1 MGNCKTNFTI
11 TPSPLIEK
19 MSESESGNTDQFCF
33 TRYLYEKEEVKY
45 AFVTSLLRKKEEA
58 LFWAYELHYSG
69 WTEELIQLLFIVYY
83 DFYASLNTSFE
94 TYLQQKTKLLLKP
107 SEESGAILAM
117 IVHSLSIRPST
128 TDVFFARILTKG
140 QEYVLQVP
148 FLQTYEMTQDVTI
161 LEKELP
167 TLIDVGD
174 YLLLAWVLFHKMEAC
189 HLLPVFTSI
198 VDHFISNYK
207 LPLKKETILN
217 GFLKKEKKSASHQ
230 LRHWLFAKIIHLV
243 SLGKKVE
250 MGKNLYVHVE
260 PEEAVLYETV
270 VADLKERGNG
280 SKRAVL
286 PAYQILPKT
295 ALYSIDEDNY
305 LSLFRLK
312 RDSKDIRKAYL
323 ESWLY
328 YSRLSP
334 VWKKRIEEHGGG
346 TPCHDVRM
354 IDFTTGDDGI
364 ETFHENYGYEPDE
377 QSVQTQNK
385 SIQPIKTVRTWHSF
399 YQEQKGRGVI
409 ELQPTVFES
418 LGKIAPF

>member
-11 TPSPLIEK
+11 TPSHSIGK
-19 MSESESGNTDQFCF
+19 MTESKSGNTDQFCF

-45 AFVTSLLRKKEEA
+45 AFVTSLLTKKEEA

-83 DFYASLNTSFE
+83 DFYASLNPSFE

-107 SEESGAILAM
+107 SEESGTILAM

-128 TDVFFARILTKG
+128 TDVFFARVLTKG
-140 QEYVLQVP
+140 DDPFWIP

-167 TLIDVGD
+167 PLIDARD
-174 YLLLAWVLFHKMEAC
+174 YLVLAWVLFYKIDDH
-189 HLLPVFTSI
+189 HLSAVFTSI
-198 VDHFISNYK
+198 VDHFTINYK
-207 LPLKKETILN
+207 MNLKKETLLN
-217 GFLKKEKKSASHQ
+217 GFLKKEKKSDSHQ

-243 SLGKKVE
+243 SLAKKVE

-260 PEEAVLYETV
+260 PEETVLYETV

-286 PAYQILPKT
+286 PAYQVLPKT

-312 RDSKDIRKAYL
+312 RDRKDIREAYL
-323 ESWLY
+323 KDWLY
-328 YSRLSP
+328 YSHLSP
-334 VWKKRIEEHGGG
+334 VWKKRIEENGGA
-346 TPCHDVRM
+346 TACHDVRM
-354 IDFTTGDDGI
+354 IEFTMDDGF
-364 ETFHENYGYEPDE
+364 ENFYENYGYEPDE

-385 SIQPIKTVRTWHSF
+385 SIQPIKTVRTWQTF
-399 YQEQKGRGVI
+399 YNQQKGRGVI
-409 ELQPTVFES
+409 ELQPEVFES